1 VPVRHGAGKRLTPRP
16 GHTGKSRIQ
25 VSVKEILA
33 FFQQGMLVAVI
44 AHGLIG
50 VTLVWDK
57 ILLKEP
63 QTKNMPAFIFWLG
76 AISIFGLILIFFG
89 FQMPPLHIAALAL
102 AAGAL
107 QLITVWAYMEALQ
120 AGEASD
126 TLAIMGGFS
135 PVATALIAL
144 LLLSRPLGN
153 VSVPAFALMVAGGF
167 VMFLSERL
175 DLRKVLPMILL
186 AAALFG
192 LVNVV
197 QKIAYNGAAN
207 FVSAYVFF
215 TIGTFLASMAML
227 ARPGWRRQIFQH
239 SEEASPRSRRM
250 YSINRFLSGLGS
262 FLIYYALS
270 QTSPALVEAITGV
283 RYAVVFVLAL
293 LVTKLRPQW
302 LRESFG
308 KRALLAKMAGTALIV
323 AGLAWTGLTG
333 GGSSGNTSA
342 RAGHGSFYAE
352 SRRTPTATMAAPAQR
367 RPLIS
372 SFKIYLASAVSTR

>member
-1 VPVRHGAGKRLTPRP
+1 
-16 GHTGKSRIQ
+16 
-25 VSVKEILA
+25 VKDILA

-50 VTLVWDK
+50 VTLIWDK

-76 AISIFGLILIFFG
+76 AVSIFGLILIFFG

-102 AAGAL
+102 GAGAL
-107 QLITVWAYMEALQ
+107 ELVTVWTYMAALQ

-135 PVATALIAL
+135 PVATVLLAY
-144 LLLSRPLGN
+144 LLLSHPLGD
-153 VSVPAFALMVAGGF
+153 VSVAAFALMVAGGF
-167 VMFLSERL
+167 VMFLSERFN
-175 DLRKVLPMILL
+175 LRQVLPMILL
-186 AAALFG
+186 SAVLFG

-215 TIGTFLASMAML
+215 TGGTFLAAMAML
-227 ARPGWRRQIFQH
+227 MNPSWRQQIFQH
-239 SEEASPRSRRM
+239 SEEATPRSRWM
-250 YSINRFLSGLGS
+250 YSTNRFLSGVGS
-262 FLIYYALS
+262 FLIFYALS
-270 QTSPALVEAITGV
+270 ETSPAVVEAITGV

-302 LRESFG
+302 LRENFG
-308 KRALLAKMAGTALIV
+308 KRALLAKAAGTALIV
-323 AGLAWTGLTG
+323 AGLAWAGLSG
-333 GGSSGNTSA
+333 GGSSANTSA
-342 RAGHGSFYAE
+342 DAGYRSLHQLAEIAAHQEPAEARNVFVRAYGSVDA
-352 SRRTPTATMAAPAQR
+352 
-367 RPLIS
+367 RPLHVWRRLQ
-372 SFKIYLASAVSTR
+372 SFSAACYTKVDP